1 MFPALEE
8 IRSRQRQK
16 SVLKQENKK
25 KKANKK
31 TNRER

>member
-16 SVLKQENKK
+16 SVLKQENKI
-25 KKANKK
+25 KANKK